1 MYVHTLKRIETRSF
15 YSRSRLFLCHIRS
28 ETVLLTM
35 ATMLSLMWK
44 RAACAAVL
52 LLTLYMISDDSFS
65 VFTALNR
72 HEPSLRI
79 FRSLLQVNL
88 ILWASA
94 LSLYVWSRTVSISV
108 LGDLFFQPLS
118 AQEHVSLGIAERH
131 RNRFSDRPVVALVQ
145 HENDNDSD
153 VDDDNDDDG
162 IAKDARVVAPSL
174 DDAETSWDD
183 AEDGEFDAHYES
195 DGEVEELVDKG
206 QQQLVST
213 EVPSALSV
221 ASAALDMLLLILV
234 TLFFFTISSSASV
247 AVTASSN
254 ASSEDKDEQDKTN
267 KIWNMF
273 ARVAAPIFPLLLFIY
288 LGFVALFPWNNK
300 RGPFW
305 MVISLTLTAPW
316 HDVSFRDGFIGDI
329 LTSSV
334 RPLQDIAFTI
344 SYLLF
349 GLRGWW
355 SQSYLEDGVSFVD
368 QADANVPEMERSWLL
383 HTVILPTCMVSPLW
397 WRFMQNL
404 RQCHDYKQRW
414 PYLGNALKYFLAAQV
429 AMFGVFHPTSQ
440 QSSVWLACFV
450 VATLYQV
457 WWDVFMD
464 WGLLVRKQ
472 PHNSGSSSFGG
483 VLCCW
488 QLRSERLYSRQWV
501 YWTIAWVNL
510 VLRFCWTLSF
520 LPPRYLNA
528 AGVLTEYFSG
538 DLNIVLGSTIAT
550 AEIIRRML
558 WGLLRFEWEAI
569 KETRD
574 DVETSTRE
582 GEDDRGLEMTPMKM
596 GDDGSTP
603 SSLIPRVA
611 FSNDMSSMNDI
622 QVLGELGLY
631 AGAFCLSGMVMTAH
645 RGTA

>member
-1 MYVHTLKRIETRSF
+1 MV
-15 YSRSRLFLCHIRS
+15 
-28 ETVLLTM
+28 
-35 ATMLSLMWK
+35 MLSYLWK
-44 RAACAAVL
+44 RATFAGVL
-52 LLTLYMISDDSFS
+52 VLTLYMISDDSCS

-79 FRSLLQVNL
+79 FRAVLQVNL
-88 ILWASA
+88 ILWAAA
-94 LSLYVWSRTVSISV
+94 LSLYVWSRTVSVSV
-108 LGDLFFQPLS
+108 LGDLFFQPLNPQQALDTGTGTDRDS
-118 AQEHVSLGIAERH
+118 HLFPTTE
-131 RNRFSDRPVVALVQ
+131 NYRPVVPLVQ
-145 HENDNDSD
+145 HGNDTNDSD
-153 VDDDNDDDG
+153 LDDDNDDGEDNDAQA
-162 IAKDARVVAPSL
+162 IAPFHDN
-174 DDAETSWDD
+174 TQ
-183 AEDGEFDAHYES
+183 DGECDAHYES
-195 DGEVEELVDKG
+195 DGEVEEGVDKG
-206 QQQLVST
+206 QPHLVST
-213 EVPSALSV
+213 VVPSALMV

-247 AVTASSN
+247 SVVSAVSS
-254 ASSEDKDEQDKTN
+254 DKTPQETKEN
-267 KIWNMF
+267 NDIWNMF
-273 ARVAAPIFPLLLFIY
+273 ARVAAPIFPLLLFLY
-288 LGFVALFPWNNK
+288 LGFVALFPWTTK

-305 MVISLTLTAPW
+305 MVISLTWTAPW
-316 HDVSFRDGFIGDI
+316 HEVSFRDGFIGDI

-355 SQSYLEDGVSFVD
+355 SQSYLENGIGVTFVD

-397 WRFMQNL
+397 WRFLQNL
-404 RQCHDYKQRW
+404 RQVHDTRQRW

-429 AMFGVFHPTSQ
+429 AMFGVFLPD
-440 QSSVWLACFV
+440 SSKSHVWLACFV

-464 WGLLVRKQ
+464 WGLLVRSK
-472 PHNSGSSSFGG
+472 HNNGWAW
-483 VLCCW
+483 LW

-528 AGVLTEYFSG
+528 AGVLTEMFSG

-574 DVETSTRE
+574 DVEISTLE
-582 GEDDRGLEMTPMKM
+582 GEEDDRGLEMTPMKM

-603 SSLIPRVA
+603 SSLIPRAA
-611 FSNDMSSMNDI
+611 FSSDMSSMNDI

-631 AGAFCLSGMVMTAH
+631 AGVFCVSGMVVAAH

>member
-1 MYVHTLKRIETRSF
+1 MTRM
-15 YSRSRLFLCHIRS
+15 
-28 ETVLLTM
+28 V
-35 ATMLSLMWK
+35 MLSYLWK
-44 RAACAAVL
+44 RATFAAVL
-52 LLTLYMISDDSFS
+52 VLTLYVISDDSCS

-79 FRSLLQVNL
+79 FRALLQVNL
-88 ILWASA
+88 ILWAAA
-94 LSLYVWSRTVSISV
+94 LSLYVWSRTVSVSV
-108 LGDLFFQPLS
+108 IGDLFFQPLNHPHQALDS
-118 AQEHVSLGIAERH
+118 T
-131 RNRFSDRPVVALVQ
+131 DRDSHLFAAVENYRLLVPLVQ
-145 HENDNDSD
+145 HGNDTNDSD
-153 VDDDNDDDG
+153 IDDDNDGDEDDDAQG
-162 IAKDARVVAPSL
+162 IAPFS
-174 DDAETSWDD
+174 DDTQ
-183 AEDGEFDAHYES
+183 DGDCDAHYES
-195 DGEVEELVDKG
+195 DGEVEEGVDKG
-206 QQQLVST
+206 HPQLEST
-213 EVPSALSV
+213 VVPTALMV

-247 AVTASSN
+247 SIS
-254 ASSEDKDEQDKTN
+254 SSETKDND

-273 ARVAAPIFPLLLFIY
+273 ARVAAPIFPLLLFLY
-288 LGFVALFPWNNK
+288 LGFVALFPWTTK

-305 MVISLTLTAPW
+305 MVISLTWTAPW
-316 HDVSFRDGFIGDI
+316 HEVTFRDGFIGDI

-355 SQSYLEDGVSFVD
+355 SQSYLDGASSSFVD

-397 WRFMQNL
+397 WRFLQNL
-404 RQCHDYKQRW
+404 RQVHDTRQRW

-429 AMFGVFHPTSQ
+429 AVFGVFLPDSQ
-440 QSSVWLACFV
+440 QSNVWLACFV

-464 WGLLVRKQ
+464 WGLLVRHKHN
-472 PHNSGSSSFGG
+472 HNSSSIFGG
-483 VLCCW
+483 AWLCAW
-488 QLRSERLYSRQWV
+488 HLRSERLYSRRWV

-528 AGVLTEYFSG
+528 AGVLTEMFSG
-538 DLNIVLGSTIAT
+538 DLNMVLGSTIAT

-574 DVETSTRE
+574 DVETSAALE
-582 GEDDRGLEMTPMKM
+582 GAEDDRGLEMTPMKM
-596 GDDGSTP
+596 GDEGSTP
-603 SSLIPRVA
+603 SSLIPRKP
-611 FSNDMSSMNDI
+611 FSSDMSSMNDI

-631 AGAFCLSGMVMTAH
+631 AGIFCLSGMVVAAH

>member
-1 MYVHTLKRIETRSF
+1 
-15 YSRSRLFLCHIRS
+15 
-28 ETVLLTM
+28 M
-35 ATMLSLMWK
+35 AMLSYLWK

-72 HEPSLRI
+72 HEPSLRV
-79 FRSLLQVNL
+79 FRSVFQVNL
-88 ILWASA
+88 ILWATA
-94 LSLYVWSRTVSISV
+94 LSLYVWSRTVSVSV
-108 LGDLFFQPLS
+108 LGDLFFQPLNLHQ
-118 AQEHVSLGIAERH
+118 ALDTTERDS
-131 RNRFSDRPVVALVQ
+131 NRFSATENYRPVVPLVQ
-145 HENDNDSD
+145 HGNDHDSD
-153 VDDDNDDDG
+153 VDDDGDDG
-162 IAKDARVVAPSL
+162 GDDHAQAVAPFH
-174 DDAETSWDD
+174 DDANISWDD
-183 AEDGEFDAHYES
+183 TPDGEFDAHYES
-195 DGEVEELVDKG
+195 DGEVEEGVEKG
-206 QQQLVST
+206 QQLAPAV
-213 EVPSALSV
+213 VPSALIV

-234 TLFFFTISSSASV
+234 TLFFFTISSSASISV
-247 AVTASSN
+247 SASSN
-254 ASSEDKDEQDKTN
+254 APQDN
-267 KIWNMF
+267 KVNHIWNMF
-273 ARVAAPIFPLLLFIY
+273 ARVAAPIFPLLLFLY
-288 LGFVALFPWNNK
+288 LGFVALFPWTK

-305 MVISLTLTAPW
+305 MVISLTWTAPW
-316 HDVSFRDGFIGDI
+316 HDVTFRDGFIGDI

-355 SQSYLEDGVSFVD
+355 SQSYLEDGISFVD

-404 RQCHDYKQRW
+404 RQCHDARQRW

-429 AMFGVFHPTSQ
+429 AMFGVFLPNSQ
-440 QSSVWLACFV
+440 QSSAWLACFV

-464 WGLLVRKQ
+464 WGLLVRK
-472 PHNSGSSSFGG
+472 HNGGIFGG
-483 VLCCW
+483 ACW

-574 DVETSTRE
+574 DVETSPE
-582 GEDDRGLEMTPMKM
+582 GDDDRGLEMTPMKM

-631 AGAFCLSGMVMTAH
+631 AGAFCLFGMVVAAH

>member
-1 MYVHTLKRIETRSF
+1 
-15 YSRSRLFLCHIRS
+15 
-28 ETVLLTM
+28 
-35 ATMLSLMWK
+35 
-44 RAACAAVL
+44 
-52 LLTLYMISDDSFS
+52 MISDDSFS

-79 FRSLLQVNL
+79 FRSVFQVNL
-88 ILWASA
+88 IFWATA
-94 LSLYVWSRTVSISV
+94 LSLYVWGRTVSVSV
-108 LGDLFFQPLS
+108 LGDLFFQP
-118 AQEHVSLGIAERH
+118 VSPQQALDTTDRGS
-131 RNRFSDRPVVALVQ
+131 NRFSANENYRPVVPLVQ
-145 HENDNDSD
+145 HDNDNDSD
-153 VDDDNDDDG
+153 VDDDGGDENE
-162 IAKDARVVAPSL
+162 DAQVVAPL
-174 DDAETSWDD
+174 RKDAAVSWDD
-183 AEDGEFDAHYES
+183 AQDGEFDAHYES
-195 DGEVEELVDKG
+195 DGEVEEGVDKG
-206 QQQLVST
+206 HHGHLVPAV
-213 EVPSALSV
+213 VPSALIV

-234 TLFFFTISSSASV
+234 TLFFFTISSSALDLS
-247 AVTASSN
+247 ASN
-254 ASSEDKDEQDKTN
+254 SSDAPEDN
-267 KIWNMF
+267 KANDIWNMF
-273 ARVAAPIFPLLLFIY
+273 ARVAAPIFPLLLFLY
-288 LGFVALFPWNNK
+288 LGFVALFPWTK

-305 MVISLTLTAPW
+305 MVLSLTLTAPW

-334 RPLQDIAFTI
+334 RPLQDIAFTV

-355 SQSYLEDGVSFVD
+355 SQSYLEDGTSFVD

-404 RQCHDYKQRW
+404 RQCHDVRQRW

-440 QSSVWLACFV
+440 SSSVWLACFV

-472 PHNSGSSSFGG
+472 HNNSGSIIGG
-483 VLCCW
+483 ACCW
-488 QLRSERLYSRQWV
+488 QLRSERLYSRRWV

-520 LPPRYLNA
+520 LPPRYLNP

-574 DVETSTRE
+574 DVETSRL

-631 AGAFCLSGMVMTAH
+631 AGGFCLFGMVLAAH

>member
-1 MYVHTLKRIETRSF
+1 
-15 YSRSRLFLCHIRS
+15 
-28 ETVLLTM
+28 
-35 ATMLSLMWK
+35 
-44 RAACAAVL
+44 
-52 LLTLYMISDDSFS
+52 
-65 VFTALNR
+65 
-72 HEPSLRI
+72 
-79 FRSLLQVNL
+79 
-88 ILWASA
+88 
-94 LSLYVWSRTVSISV
+94 
-108 LGDLFFQPLS
+108 
-118 AQEHVSLGIAERH
+118 
-131 RNRFSDRPVVALVQ
+131 VVPLVQ
-145 HENDNDSD
+145 HKHGNKNDNDSH
-153 VDDDNDDDG
+153 VDDGNDDNNGDE
-162 IAKDARVVAPSL
+162 DAGA
-174 DDAETSWDD
+174 SWDGTQD
-183 AEDGEFDAHYES
+183 GDGECDAHYES
-195 DGEVEELVDKG
+195 DGEVQEGGHVDKG
-206 QQQLVST
+206 QQLVPAM
-213 EVPSALSV
+213 VPSALIV
-221 ASAALDMLLLILV
+221 ASAALDMLLIILV

-247 AVTASSN
+247 AVDLSASASSN
-254 ASSEDKDEQDKTN
+254 APEDN
-267 KIWNMF
+267 KGRDNDVWNMF
-273 ARVAAPIFPLLLFIY
+273 ARIAAPIFPLLLFLY
-288 LGFVALFPWNNK
+288 LGFVALFPWSK

-305 MVISLTLTAPW
+305 MVISLTWTAPW
-316 HDVSFRDGFIGDI
+316 HDVTFRDGFIGDI

-355 SQSYLEDGVSFVD
+355 SQSYLEDGGSFVD

-383 HTVILPTCMVSPLW
+383 HTVILPSCMVSPLW
-397 WRFMQNL
+397 WRFLQNM
-404 RQCHDYKQRW
+404 RQCHDARQRW

-429 AMFGVFHPTSQ
+429 AMFGVFHPNSQ
-440 QSSVWLACFV
+440 QSYVWLASFV

-464 WGLLVRKQ
+464 WGLLVRK
-472 PHNSGSSSFGG
+472 HNSGSTGIGG
-483 VLCCW
+483 AW
-488 QLRSERLYSRQWV
+488 QLRSERLYSKQWV

-528 AGVLTEYFSG
+528 AGVLTENFSG
-538 DLNIVLGSTIAT
+538 DLNIVLGSVIAT

-574 DVETSTRE
+574 DVDISLE
-582 GEDDRGLEMTPMKM
+582 GEDERGLEMTPMKM

-611 FSNDMSSMNDI
+611 FSNDMSSMNSI

-631 AGAFCLSGMVMTAH
+631 AGVFCVFGMVVAAH

>member
-1 MYVHTLKRIETRSF
+1 
-15 YSRSRLFLCHIRS
+15 
-28 ETVLLTM
+28 M
-35 ATMLSLMWK
+35 ATMLSYMWK

-52 LLTLYMISDDSFS
+52 LMTLYMISDDSFS

-79 FRSLLQVNL
+79 FRSVFQVNL
-88 ILWASA
+88 ILWATA
-94 LSLYVWSRTVSISV
+94 LSLYVWSRTVSVSV
-108 LGDLFFQPLS
+108 LGDLFFQPL
-118 AQEHVSLGIAERH
+118 VSPQHTLDTTERH
-131 RNRFSDRPVVALVQ
+131 SNRFSATENYRPVVPLVQ
-145 HENDNDSD
+145 HDNDNDSD
-153 VDDDNDDDG
+153 VDDDSDDG
-162 IAKDARVVAPSL
+162 GEGNDAPAVAPFR
-174 DDAETSWDD
+174 DAATTSWDD
-183 AEDGEFDAHYES
+183 ARDAEFDAHYES
-195 DGEVEELVDKG
+195 DGEVEEGVDKG
-206 QQQLVST
+206 QQQQQQQQQQLVPAV
-213 EVPSALSV
+213 VPSALIV

-247 AVTASSN
+247 AVSASSN
-254 ASSEDKDEQDKTN
+254 VPEGNQDKAN
-267 KIWNMF
+267 DVWNMF
-273 ARVAAPIFPLLLFIY
+273 ARVAAPIFPLLLFLY
-288 LGFVALFPWNNK
+288 LGFVALFPWTK

-355 SQSYLEDGVSFVD
+355 SQSYLDDGASFVD

-383 HTVILPTCMVSPLW
+383 HTVILPTCMLSPLW

-404 RQCHDYKQRW
+404 RQCHDARQRW

-429 AMFGVFHPTSQ
+429 AMFGVFHPEVQ
-440 QSSVWLACFV
+440 QSFAWLACFV

-472 PHNSGSSSFGG
+472 HNSGSGSFGG
-483 VLCCW
+483 VCCW
-488 QLRSERLYSRQWV
+488 QLRSERLYSRKWV

-558 WGLLRFEWEAI
+558 WGLLRFEYEAI
-569 KETRD
+569 KEAQD
-574 DVETSTRE
+574 DVETSNE
-582 GEDDRGLEMTPMKM
+582 GEDDRGVEMTPMKM

-631 AGAFCLSGMVMTAH
+631 AGGFCLSGMVLAAH